1 MILRMN
7 GDPVLDAEHAAFV
20 LRPGISITAASRTAA
35 NLPQLGRALGC
46 RVAPDRRSV
55 TVLVPADQNLALVA
69 ALRESR
75 AIAVVFS
82 EPGTHRTIQLKG
94 SDAVLEPLAAGDTER
109 VARWSDG
116 FVAGLAALGYNGP
129 MVRTFLWCDPA
140 RLVAVSFAPQAAFE
154 QTPGPQAGMPLTR

>member
-7 GDPVLDAEHAAFV
+7 GDSVLDAEHAAFV

-35 NLPQLGRALGC
+35 NLPQLGRAVGC
-46 RVAPDRRSV
+46 RVAPDRGHV
-55 TVLVPADQNLALVA
+55 TVLVPADQNAALVA

-75 AIAVVFS
+75 AVAVVFS
-82 EPGTHRTIQLKG
+82 EPSTHRTIQLKG
-94 SDAVLEPLAAGDTER
+94 SDAVVEALVVGDAEC

-140 RLVAVSFAPQAAFE
+140 GLVAVRFTPQAAFE